1 MEESDKLSKLRP
13 NGMLKVVHV
22 PFSERDH
29 YAFGLRPGNSAWGK
43 SWRQKPF
50 DPEKMKKDNNNP
62 PLEEKSEPKEED
74 KQKEKDKNVVE
85 RFSKYTSHVI
95 IGLGLLVM
103 LIMFARNMRVSQ

>member
-13 NGMLKVVHV
+13 NGVLKVVHV

-29 YAFGLRPGNSAWGK
+29 YAFELRPGNSVWGK
-43 SWRQKPF
+43 SWIQKPF
-50 DPEKMKKDNNNP
+50 DPEKKKKENNS
-62 PLEEKSEPKEED
+62 PLEEQSELKEED
-74 KQKEKDKNVVE
+74 KRKEKDMNVVD